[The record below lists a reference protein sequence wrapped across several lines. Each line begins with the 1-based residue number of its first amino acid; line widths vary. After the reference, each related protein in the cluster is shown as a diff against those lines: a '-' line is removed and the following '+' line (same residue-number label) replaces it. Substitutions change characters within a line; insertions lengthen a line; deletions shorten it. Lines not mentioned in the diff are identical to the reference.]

1 MKKNIC
7 LFSILLMATS
17 AKAQLI
23 VNDDQKVAMGTETE
37 VFEPSLMV
45 GNHSYFGASANAS
58 IGTATTP
65 IVTNSTNNIGVFG
78 HFGVDSYSSQYGNYG
93 VLGFTTSNTIYNGS
107 VSEGRFF

>member
-1 MKKNIC
+1 MIMKKNIC

-58 IGTATTP
+58 IGSRWDRHLGVTA
-65 IVTNSTNNIGVFG
+65 GVIQ
-78 HFGVDSYSSQYGNYG
+78 VP
-93 VLGFTTSNTIYNGS
+93 L
-107 VSEGRFF
+107 